1 MRIVGKRASEFS
13 SNALMRMVKEKRVYY
28 HGKWFILAP
37 EMITECR
44 KVITQRYQRYKSQTS
59 SSYGTTIYSE
69 A

>member
-13 SNALMRMVKEKRVYY
+13 SNDLMRMIKEKRMYH
-28 HGKWFILAP
+28 HGKWFRLTP

-59 SSYGTTIYSE
+59 SAYGTTIYSE
-69 A
+69 V

>member
-13 SNALMRMVKEKRVYY
+13 GNALMRMIKDKRVYH
-28 HGKWFILAP
+28 HGNCFRLTP

-59 SSYGTTIYSE
+59 SAYGTTIYSE
-69 A
+69 V

>member
-13 SNALMRMVKEKRVYY
+13 DKALMRMIKEKRVYLY
-28 HGKWFILAP
+28 GKWFRLTP

-59 SSYGTTIYSE
+59 SAYGTTIYSE
-69 A
+69 V